1 MLRLFFILILFINAC
16 TLSDISRLSTGI
28 DSAISNVPETS
39 PTLGSRTLSS
49 RTLGSRTL
57 GSRTLGPQE
66 LVGLDIDS
74 LSRRLG
80 TPHYQRV
87 EGLVTVWQ
95 YRLDACVVDFII
107 LSQNNSM
114 IVSTW
119 QARHPENETYNHSLC
134 SVELANL

>member
-1 MLRLFFILILFINAC
+1 MPRLFFILILFINAC
-16 TLSDISRLSTGI
+16 TLSDLSRLSTGI

-39 PTLGSRTLSS
+39 PTLGR
-49 RTLGSRTL
+49 RTL

-107 LSQNNSM
+107 LSQNNTM

-119 QARHPENETYNHSLC
+119 QARHPENETYNHALC
-134 SVELANL
+134 SVELAKL